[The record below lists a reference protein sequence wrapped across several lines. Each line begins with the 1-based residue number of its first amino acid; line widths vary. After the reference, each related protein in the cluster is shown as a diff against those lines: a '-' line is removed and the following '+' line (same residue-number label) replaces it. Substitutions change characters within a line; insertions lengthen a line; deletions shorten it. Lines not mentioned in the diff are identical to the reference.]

1 MIHPDTELRWVNSTV
16 GYGVFATNFI
26 PEGTITYVKDM
37 LEVSISADNYLLY
50 DKNYKDII
58 DKYSFID
65 EKGNRIISW
74 DHAKFVNHCC
84 NCNTM
89 STGYGF
95 EIAIRDIYPGEQITD
110 EYGLF
115 NVEYEMDLSCG
126 YENCRKRI
134 RMTDFD
140 TYYKDWDKKL
150 KKIVLK
156 SGALEQPLMKF
167 IDGETMADLKT
178 YLKTGRQ
185 YKSLLHLRYKPEL
198 VEAASKIHANGNN
211 GKHQ

>member
-16 GYGVFATNFI
+16 GYGVFATNLI
-26 PEGTITYVKDM
+26 PEGTIVYVKDQ
-37 LEVSISADNYLLY
+37 LEVSISPDNYLIL
-50 DKNYKDII
+50 DNNYREII

-65 EKGNRIISW
+65 DKGNRIISW
-74 DHAKFVNHCC
+74 DIAKYVNHCC

-95 EIAIRDIYPGEQITD
+95 EIATRDIFPGEQITD

-126 YENCRKRI
+126 YENCRKRLRI
-134 RMTDFD
+134 TDFD

-150 KKIVLK
+150 KKIILK
-156 SGALEQPLMKF
+156 SETVEQPIMKF
-167 IDGETMADLKT
+167 VDKETQKELRT
-178 YLKTGRQ
+178 FITTGKQ
-185 YKSLLHLRYKPEL
+185 YKSVTYLRYKPEMAL
-198 VEAASKIHANGNN
+198 VNAGMKMNGN
-211 GKHQ
+211 GKH

>member
-1 MIHPDTELRWVNSTV
+1 MIHPDTELRWVNATV

-26 PEGTITYVKDM
+26 PEGTIVYVKDQ
-37 LEVSISADNYLLY
+37 LEVCITPDNYLIL

-74 DHAKFVNHCC
+74 DIAKYVNHCC

-95 EIAIRDIYPGEQITD
+95 EIAIKDIYPGEQITD

-134 RMTDFD
+134 RITDFD
-140 TYYKDWDKKL
+140 TYYKEWDKKL
-150 KKIVLK
+150 KKVILK
-156 SGALEQPLMKF
+156 SENLTQPLLKF
-167 IDGETMADLKT
+167 LDAENRKDLQT
-178 YLKTGRQ
+178 YMNTGRQ
-185 YKSLLHLRYKPEL
+185 YKSVTHLRYRPEL
-198 VEAASKIHANGNN
+198 VFANSKMNGN
-211 GKHQ
+211 GKH

>member
-16 GYGVFATNFI
+16 GYGVFATNLI
-26 PEGTITYVKDM
+26 PEGTIVYVKDQ
-37 LEVSISADNYLLY
+37 LEVSISPDNYLIL
-50 DKNYKDII
+50 DNNYREII

-65 EKGNRIISW
+65 DKGNRIISW
-74 DHAKFVNHCC
+74 DIAKYVNHCC

-95 EIAIRDIYPGEQITD
+95 EIATRDIFPGEQITD

-126 YENCRKRI
+126 YENCRKRLRI
-134 RMTDFD
+134 TDFD

-150 KKIVLK
+150 KKIILK
-156 SGALEQPLMKF
+156 SETVAQPIMKF
-167 IDGETMADLKT
+167 VDKETQKELRT
-178 YLKTGRQ
+178 FTSTGKQ
-185 YKSLLHLRYKPEL
+185 YKSVTHLRYKPEMAL
-198 VEAASKIHANGNN
+198 VNAGMKMNGN
-211 GKHQ
+211 GKH